1 MSSLLSNPRAEAVLD
16 RLREQ
21 DERQSSSMKEHV
33 GSRIRAHRSADSRYM
48 DVDTEF
54 YRDKLVALD
63 RDKCDF
69 AYLQCRSLQARRVV
83 EVGTSFGVST
93 IYLAAAVRDNARGDD
108 TEGVV
113 VTAESEPS
121 KAAAARANFAEA
133 GLAEV
138 IDLREGDALETLREV
153 GGPVDFV
160 LMDTWIP
167 IVMPALRLLIAHL
180 RPGAMVVCDN
190 VGLFAQEYTEYTD
203 FVRNPANGFRSIL
216 IPYKGG
222 FEVSVRVS

>member
-33 GSRIRAHRSADSRYM
+33 GSRIRAHRSVDSKYM

-93 IYLAAAVRDNARGDD
+93 IYLGPIRKYPNRVACDCPARGFPLL
-108 TEGVV
+108 E
-113 VTAESEPS
+113 
-121 KAAAARANFAEA
+121 RF
-133 GLAEV
+133 V
-138 IDLREGDALETLREV
+138 I
-153 GGPVDFV
+153 
-160 LMDTWIP
+160 
-167 IVMPALRLLIAHL
+167 
-180 RPGAMVVCDN
+180 
-190 VGLFAQEYTEYTD
+190 
-203 FVRNPANGFRSIL
+203 GF
-216 IPYKGG
+216 G
-222 FEVSVRVS
+222 